1 MPLRSVVVAVCRFSG
16 RDSRRRAVAV
26 ALRVLLRMKIEG
38 VVFDF
43 GGVMSTCATPVRVKE
58 ITDARS
64 LPWQAVVDGF
74 SKYRRL
80 YDLGEISV
88 GEFYDRLWRDAGV
101 EVSAGDRLLIEEAD
115 TASFLYGNQ
124 KVLDWMRSLKS
135 EGYKLGILTNM
146 PNELAPRFKE
156 HFSDIIAEADA
167 LVISCEERLV
177 KPMRE
182 IYDLTAQRLGVDA
195 SRICFF
201 DDSEMNCRG
210 ARDARWQAVRF
221 ESLDSAVADFE
232 RMIQS

>member
-1 MPLRSVVVAVCRFSG
+1 
-16 RDSRRRAVAV
+16 
-26 ALRVLLRMKIEG
+26 MKIEA

-58 ITDARS
+58 IVDARS

-74 SKYRRL
+74 AKYRRL
-80 YDLGEISV
+80 YDLGEITV

-101 EVSAGDRLLIEEAD
+101 EVSGGDRKLIEEAD
-115 TASFLYGNQ
+115 TASFLYANA
-124 KVLDWMRSLKS
+124 KVLDWMRTLKS
-135 EGYKLGILTNM
+135 RGYSLGILTNM
-146 PNELAPRFKE
+146 PNELAPRFRE
-156 HFSDIIAEADA
+156 HFSDIIAQADA
-167 LVISCEERLV
+167 LVVSCEVHLV

-182 IYDLTAQRLGVDA
+182 IYDLTAQKLGVDG

-221 ESLDSAVADFE
+221 DSFDTAVADFE
-232 RMIQS
+232 SMVRS